1 MSIISTVT
9 VTVPATTANLG
20 PGFDCIGAALT
31 LYNQFQFSQLE
42 APGTLRITATGAE
55 AAKVTTD
62 SSNLAYQAFVK
73 LYEHLGQ
80 SPPSVA
86 IAINL
91 GVPLARGLGSS
102 ATAIA
107 GGLVAANYLAGT
119 PLTIEEVIGLAIAIE
134 GHPDNVV
141 PALLGGCRLAAT
153 KAEPPQ
159 PPLSKGGLNA
169 EIIESPLSQGG
180 LNSEPHPTKV
190 NSESPLSQG
199 GLNSEPHPTKVNS
212 EPPPTNVNSEPPLT
226 KVNSE
231 PHPTKVNSE
240 PPLTKGGQGGL
251 NWEICDIPWHSDIV
265 PILAIPDFELSTAEA
280 RKVLPTEYSKADAI
294 FNAAH
299 LALLVRG
306 LATGNTDWLRSA
318 MQDKI
323 HQPYRQS
330 LIKGYVTVREAAIAA
345 GAYEMVISGAGPT
358 LLALAN
364 LDVATAVA
372 TAMANAWQQE
382 GVIAEVRSLSLDT
395 QGAKISG

>member
-31 LYNQFQFSQLE
+31 LYNHFKFSLLQE
-42 APGTLRITATGAE
+42 AETLRITATGAE

-73 LYEHLGQ
+73 LYEYLGQ

-86 IAINL
+86 IDISL

-107 GGLVAANYLAGT
+107 GGLVGANYLAGE
-119 PLTIEEVIGLAIAIE
+119 PLTSVEVMQLAIAIE

-141 PALLGGCRLAAT
+141 PALFGGCRLAAT
-153 KAEPPQ
+153 KGEPPQ
-159 PPLSKGGLNA
+159 PPLTKGGLNAAVIESPLSKGGLNS
-169 EIIESPLSQGG
+169 ESPLSKPG
-180 LNSEPHPTKV
+180 LNSEP
-190 NSESPLSQG
+190 PLSKP
-199 GLNSEPHPTKVNS
+199 GLNSEPPLSK
-212 EPPPTNVNSEPPLT
+212 PGLNSEPPL
-226 KVNSE
+226 S
-231 PHPTKVNSE
+231 
-240 PPLTKGGQGGL
+240 KGGQGGC

-265 PILAIPDFELSTAEA
+265 PIVAIPDFELSTAEA

-299 LALLVRG
+299 LGLLVRG
-306 LATGNTDWLRSA
+306 LATGNADWLRSA

-330 LIKGYVTVREAAIAA
+330 LIKGYSAVREAAIAA

-358 LLALAN
+358 LLALASRE
-364 LDVATAVA
+364 VATAVA
-372 TAMANAWQQE
+372 AAMADAWQQE
-382 GVIAEVRSLSLDT
+382 GAIAEVRSLSLDT
-395 QGAKISG
+395 QGAKISV